1 MIKSRC
7 LHFARPEA
15 KVLVKSTRGILS
27 PATLLLALTLL
38 FPVVSQAQL
47 TYSGD
52 LATTKAFMA
61 DLVALYKLRGKGE
74 ISIELSP
81 SSEAI
86 KRAATGEID
95 LGGSA
100 RAPRTDDRQERR
112 VAVYPVV
119 WDALVVIVN
128 RETPITNISL
138 RQLYEV
144 YTGQITNWNNI
155 GGGDHP
161 IDLFTHR
168 DPMEGIEHSFKELL
182 MGNANLTIAAS
193 KNFGNTQLLEEAV
206 EATPWS
212 FAVTTYSSA
221 SKLKVRIL
229 SLDDSSPSAQSIQNG
244 DYLLYFPLYLALRED
259 GRNRR
264 EVREFLR
271 FTSSVDAKRVLRR
284 NGLLPYT
291 DGLSLGSRQLQR
303 STLLERLRADA
314 QSP

>member
-1 MIKSRC
+1 MIKSR
-7 LHFARPEA
+7 LINLARPVA
-15 KVLVKSTRGILS
+15 WVKSNLGLRFS
-27 PATLLLALTLL
+27 ATPLLALALL

-47 TYSGD
+47 SYAGD
-52 LATTKAFMA
+52 LATTKAFMV
-61 DLVALYKLRGKGE
+61 DLAALYKLRGKGD
-74 ISIELSP
+74 ISIELAP

-95 LGGSA
+95 LGGAA
-100 RAPRTDDRQERR
+100 RAAQADDRQERR

-144 YTGQITNWNNI
+144 YSGRITNWNGI
-155 GGGDHP
+155 GGGDHL

-168 DPMEGIEHSFKELL
+168 DPMEGIDHSFRELL
-182 MGNANLTIAAS
+182 MGNANVTIAAS
-193 KNFGNTQLLEEAV
+193 KDFTNTRLLEEAV

-212 FAVTTYSSA
+212 MAVTTYSSA
-221 SKLKVRIL
+221 RKLKVRIL
-229 SLDDSSPSAQSIQNG
+229 SIEGQIPSAQAIQRG

-264 EVREFLR
+264 EVRDFLR
-271 FTSSVDAKRVLRR
+271 FSSGVDAKRVLRR

-291 DGLSLGSRQLQR
+291 DGLSLGSRQLER
-303 STLLERLRADA
+303 STLLERLRAEV
-314 QSP
+314 QTP

>member
-1 MIKSRC
+1 MIKSR
-7 LHFARPEA
+7 LINLARPVA
-15 KVLVKSTRGILS
+15 WVKSNLGLRPS
-27 PATLLLALTLL
+27 ATLLLALALL

-47 TYSGD
+47 TFAGD
-52 LATTKAFMA
+52 LATTKAFMV
-61 DLVALYKLRGKGE
+61 DLAALYKLRGKGD
-74 ISIELSP
+74 INIELAT

-100 RAPRTDDRQERR
+100 RAARADDRQERR

-144 YTGQITNWNNI
+144 YAGRITNWNDI
-155 GGGDHP
+155 GGGDHL

-168 DPMEGIEHSFKELL
+168 DPFEGIDHSFKELL
-182 MGNANLTIAAS
+182 MGNGNVTIPAS
-193 KNFGNTQLLEEAV
+193 KDFANTRLLEEAV

-212 FAVTTYSSA
+212 IAVTTYSSA
-221 SKLKVRIL
+221 RKLKVRIL
-229 SLDDSSPSAQSIQNG
+229 NLEGQTPSAQAIQRG

-264 EVREFLR
+264 EVRDFLR
-271 FTSSVDAKRVLRR
+271 FTSGVDAKRVLRR

-291 DGLSLGSRQLQR
+291 DGLSLGSRQLER
-303 STLLERLRADA
+303 STLLERLRAEV
-314 QSP
+314 QTP